1 MEVIKGLLGDIDLA
15 AGLRALLPRQGCI
28 EVQRDA
34 PGKEHRTHSH
44 PTDETL
50 IIVDGAL
57 TVYAD
62 GVDYVCRKGDVIDL
76 PAGTVHGSTAS
87 SEGAIYLIAF
97 ERLAP
102 SIKERAGQYCGAW

>member
-1 MEVIKGLLGDIDLA
+1 MEIIKGLLGDTELA
-15 AGLRALLPRQGCI
+15 ESLRVLLPQQGCI

-87 SEGAIYLIAF
+87 PEGAIYLIAF

-102 SIKERAGQYCGAW
+102 SIKERNARKCAA

>member
-1 MEVIKGLLGDIDLA
+1 MEIIKGLLGDIELA
-15 AGLRALLPRQGCI
+15 AALKMLLPEQGCI
-28 EVQRDA
+28 ELQHDA

-50 IIVDGAL
+50 IIVAGAL

-62 GVDYVCRKGDVIDL
+62 GVEHVCRKGDVIDL
-76 PAGTVHGSTAS
+76 PGGTLHGSTAS
-87 SEGAIYLIAF
+87 PEGAIYLISF

-102 SIKERAGQYCGAW
+102 AIKARRTEYHTA

>member
-15 AGLRALLPRQGCI
+15 HDLRVLLPQQGCI
-28 EVQRDA
+28 ELQRDA

-50 IIVDGAL
+50 IIVDGTL

-62 GVDYVCRKGDVIDL
+62 GVEHVCRKGDVIDL
-76 PAGTVHGSTAS
+76 PGGTVHGSVAS
-87 SEGAIYLIAF
+87 PTEGAIYLIAF

-102 SIKERAGQYCGAW
+102 AIKERASQCCGG

>member
-1 MEVIKGLLGDIDLA
+1 MEIIKGLLGDTELA
-15 AGLRALLPRQGCI
+15 ENLRVLLPKQGCI

-62 GVDYVCRKGDVIDL
+62 GVNYVCRKGDVIDL

-102 SIKERAGQYCGAW
+102 SIKERSAQQCPA

>member
-1 MEVIKGLLGDIDLA
+1 MEIIKGLLGGIELA
-15 AGLRALLPRQGCI
+15 DSLRVLLPTQGCI

-62 GVDYVCRKGDVIDL
+62 GVDYVCGKGDVIDL

-87 SEGAIYLIAF
+87 AEGAIYLIAF

-102 SIKERAGQYCGAW
+102 AIKERAMQACTV

>member
-1 MEVIKGLLGDIDLA
+1 MEIIKGLLGDIGLA
-15 AGLRALLPRQGCI
+15 TELRALLPRQGCI

-62 GVDYVCRKGDVIDL
+62 GVKYVCTKGDVIDL
-76 PAGTVHGSTAS
+76 PGGTLHGSVAS
-87 SEGAIYLIAF
+87 SEGAVYLIAF

-102 SIKERAGQYCGAW
+102 RIRECAGELAAT

>member
-1 MEVIKGLLGDIDLA
+1 MNVIKSLLGDISLA
-15 AGLRALLPRQGCI
+15 EGLKALLPSQGCI

-50 IIVDGAL
+50 IIVEGAM

-62 GVDYVCRKGDVIDL
+62 GVETLCTKGDVIDL

-87 SEGAIYLIAF
+87 SEGAVYLIAF

-102 SIKERAGQYCGAW
+102 ALQADAADYQGAR

>member
-1 MEVIKGLLGDIDLA
+1 MEIIKGLLGDIGLA
-15 AGLRALLPRQGCI
+15 TDLRALLPRQGCI

-50 IIVDGAL
+50 IIVDGGL

-62 GVDYVCRKGDVIDL
+62 GVEYFCTKGDVIDL
-76 PAGTVHGSTAS
+76 PGGTIHGSTAS
-87 SEGAIYLIAF
+87 SQGAIYLIAF

-102 SIKERAGQYCGAW
+102 QLRESADALAIA

>member
-1 MEVIKGLLGDIDLA
+1 MEIIKGLLGDTELA
-15 AGLRALLPRQGCI
+15 ESLRALLPKQGCI

-87 SEGAIYLIAF
+87 PEGAIYLIAF

-102 SIKERAGQYCGAW
+102 SIKERTVQECPA